1 MFKLKTIAAAC
12 GIALTAS
19 ALPVMAQDA
28 EPAAEPEEVPS
39 VSANLGL
46 VSDYRFRGI
55 SQTDRD
61 PAIQGGFDY
70 TYNPASIY
78 VGTWLSNID
87 KDGFVGSPF
96 EWDIYGGWRPKFGD
110 FTLDLGAVYYMYPQ
124 GDDHYYG
131 FYVDADSQNTV
142 EFKLGGTYD
151 FGVAAASVTGYYS
164 DDWFLTDEPAW
175 RIEGGV
181 SIPLPADFALSA
193 KFGYNSFDVPY
204 PSGADHYQD
213 WSIGLTYAVGGA
225 TIGLSYVDT
234 SGLDEKDDCPAP
246 FQCNATVVG
255 SVLLTF

>member
-28 EPAAEPEEVPS
+28 EPAAEPEEVHS

-78 VGTWLSNID
+78 VGTWASNVAD
-87 KDGFVGSPF
+87 DGFAGANF
-96 EWDIYGGWRPKFGD
+96 EWDVYGGWRPTFGD
-110 FTLDLGAVYYMYPQ
+110 FTLDAGVLYYAYPNS
-124 GDDHYYG
+124 DP
-131 FYVDADSQNTV
+131 SQDTL

-151 FGVAAASVTGYYS
+151 FGVVATSVTGFYS
-164 DDWFLTDEPAW
+164 DDWFNTGDAYRVELGA
-175 RIEGGV
+175 
-181 SIPLPADFALSA
+181 SIPLPADFALTA
-193 KFGYNSFDVPY
+193 KFGWNEFDKSVKKGGLP
-204 PSGADHYQD
+204 DYQD
-213 WSIGLTYAVGGA
+213 WSIGLTYAIGGA
-225 TIGLSYVDT
+225 TLGVSYVDT
-234 SGLDEKDDCPAP
+234 SGLDSCPAP

>member
-12 GIALTAS
+12 GVALTAS

-28 EPAAEPEEVPS
+28 EPAAEPEEVHS

-78 VGTWLSNID
+78 VGTWLSNVD
-87 KDGFVGSPF
+87 KAGFFDASF
-96 EWDIYGGWRPKFGD
+96 EWDIYAGWRPSFGD
-110 FTLDLGAVYYMYPQ
+110 FTLDVGAVYYTYPN
-124 GDDHYYG
+124 DDTSG
-131 FYVDADSQNTV
+131 FDDQDTL

-151 FGVAAASVTGYYS
+151 FGVAAASLTGYYS
-164 DDWFLTDEPAW
+164 DDWYVTDDSAW
-175 RIEGGV
+175 RIEAGV
-181 SIPLPADFALSA
+181 SIPLPADFAITA
-193 KFGYNSFDVPY
+193 KVGHNEFDVPY
-204 PSGADHYQD
+204 ASGAGDYQD

-225 TIGLSYVDT
+225 TLGLTYTDT
-234 SGLDEKDDCPAP
+234 SGLKESVDCAAP
-246 FQCNATVVG
+246 FRCDATVVG